1 MEIQKIN
8 DLSTLSNWQPKPSL
22 SVALLLKNARVGI
35 AKCRKIDAQTT
46 IEKVILIL
54 IRMTTRLNIDRNMTA
69 EQVRY
74 CAEDIVNSDDQLIYN
89 LTLDELNLCMEKGV
103 KGEYGEIYN
112 RMDQAIVFKW
122 VGNYIE
128 EKLQVGERIRNVDD
142 GDMRQNIHEVFQTE
156 TMHTILTDVV
166 SKLSIK
172 EVKEPDKPRVVTPD
186 QELVN
191 SWMDDFQHLFE
202 KQGSPNGAVKYVQIG
217 REDSDIVSL
226 SEYLDYRLKEYNEN
240 K

>member
-1 MEIQKIN
+1 
-8 DLSTLSNWQPKPSL
+8 
-22 SVALLLKNARVGI
+22 
-35 AKCRKIDAQTT
+35 
-46 IEKVILIL
+46 
-54 IRMTTRLNIDRNMTA
+54 MTTRLNIDRNMTA

-172 EVKEPDKPRVVTPD
+172 EVKGPDQPRVVTPEQD
-186 QELVN
+186 IIN
-191 SWMDDFQHLFE
+191 GWMTAFDRYYE
-202 KQGSPNGAVKYVQIG
+202 KLGNDTGPVRMVPDHEGKLITMNQ
-217 REDSDIVSL
+217 
-226 SEYLDYRLKEYNEN
+226 YLDIQLEIYNNEN